1 MLCRQIEVAIMSLLN
16 RVKAHNRQGM
26 RPHFLTFCTKAT
38 FKGQVERSK
47 QRWPFKRGQLY
58 NKAEQKGNCTTI
70 QFVVCLLLA
79 NYIIERLVVSKG

>member
-38 FKGQVERSK
+38 FKG
-47 QRWPFKRGQLY
+47 RG
-58 NKAEQKGNCTTI
+58 AVAFQKGAAALQQSRTKRKLHNNT
-70 QFVVCLLLA
+70 VCCVPPSRQLH
-79 NYIIERLVVSKG
+79 Y